1 MHYALAQRYAQAG
14 DARNAM
20 QSLAEAVR
28 RQPHLKKQAA
38 NDPVFAR
45 LKDLSDFKRL
55 VGQ

>member
-14 DARNAM
+14 DTRNAM

-38 NDPVFAR
+38 NDPVFFR
-45 LKDLSDFKRL
+45 LKDLSGFKRL